1 MESEMDSYPVIPS
14 QRGDDLHNLEHA
26 DSADLILFMA
36 GNQFMLMPKLIA
48 AFKESYPEVAAIFY
62 ETLPPGLELNQ
73 ILAGGMEYNGRT
85 YQIQAD
91 VYSSVSRQAMQ
102 TLVAKE
108 LVNQDDYFTYL
119 HNKLALMVKK
129 GNPKSI
135 HSVLD
140 LGREDLVIS
149 QPNPDYENIADHII
163 AMYGQAG
170 GQTFVE
176 KMLQEK
182 KADGTTLFTTVHHRE
197 TPERI
202 IRGKADVGP
211 VWHTEIVAA
220 ENDGLEVQGIPVAE
234 ALDQSEAINYFI
246 APLRQGRNPE
256 NAGKFLQFIR
266 TETARKIFTDYGFV
280 VPSK

>member
-1 MESEMDSYPVIPS
+1 MESEMNEYPVIPT

>member
-1 MESEMDSYPVIPS
+1 MDSYPVIPS

>member
-1 MESEMDSYPVIPS
+1 MNEYPVIPTE
-14 QRGDDLHNLEHA
+14 RGDDLHNLEHA
-26 DSADLILFMA
+26 DSADLIVFMA
-36 GNQFMLMPKLIA
+36 GNQFMLMPELID
-48 AFKESYPEVAAIFY
+48 AFQEDHPEIKTIFY
-62 ETLPPGLELNQ
+62 ETLPPGLELRQ
-73 ILAGGMEYNGRT
+73 ILAGGMAYNGRT
-85 YQIQAD
+85 YRIQAD
-91 VYSSVSRQAMQ
+91 VYSSVSEQAMQ
-102 TLVAKE
+102 TLAAKE
-108 LVNQDDYFTYL
+108 LLDPETYFTYL
-119 HNKLALMVKK
+119 HNKLALMVRQ

-140 LGREDLVIS
+140 LGREDVVIS
-149 QPNPDYENIADHII
+149 QPNPDYENIADYII
-163 AMYGQAG
+163 AMYEQAG

-176 KMLQEK
+176 KILQEK
-182 KADGTTLFTTVHHRE
+182 QVNGTTLLTTVHHRE
-197 TPERI
+197 TLQRLVQ
-202 IRGKADVGP
+202 GTADVGP

-256 NAGKFLQFIR
+256 NAGKFLKFIR

>member
-1 MESEMDSYPVIPS
+1 MNEYPVIPS

>member
-1 MESEMDSYPVIPS
+1 MKSEMDSYPVIPS

>member
-1 MESEMDSYPVIPS
+1 MNEYPVIPT

-48 AFKESYPEVAAIFY
+48 AFKESYPEVVAIFF

-73 ILAGGMEYNGRT
+73 ILAGGMAYNGRT

>member
-1 MESEMDSYPVIPS
+1 MNEYPVIPT

>member
-1 MESEMDSYPVIPS
+1 MNEYPVIPT

-48 AFKESYPEVAAIFY
+48 AFKESYPEVAAIFF

-73 ILAGGMEYNGRT
+73 ILAGGMAYNGRT

-119 HNKLALMVKK
+119 HNKLALMVKQ